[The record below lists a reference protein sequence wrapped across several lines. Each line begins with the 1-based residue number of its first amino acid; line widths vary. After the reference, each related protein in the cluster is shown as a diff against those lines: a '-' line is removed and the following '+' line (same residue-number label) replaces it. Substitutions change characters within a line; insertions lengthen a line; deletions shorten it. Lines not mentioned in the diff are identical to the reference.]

1 MYQLCPYHSH
11 SRGQNVARARQSS
24 PRHRARHRESRMTM
38 SFEMTRAHC
47 ASRVVVQSTQKGQR
61 GQRARAHRAAGAVP
75 ARAIRDEFDA
85 DDGDADAMRRAS
97 ASTVA
102 SRRGAAPVRATRREM
117 SSERAGEDVSVGGR
131 RRSSATSG
139 ASGRASG
146 GVRDA
151 RSASSR
157 RGAGSNATSSAA
169 RTRGAVRPQ
178 REASVVN
185 RGDFDVLLTRG
196 LILNKLVVTRTSG
209 ARLGV
214 ATQLWVDT
222 DAWEVVALDVRQNA
236 FVGVVDHVL
245 LESLRQVGDVILV
258 HDEGAVE
265 RRWSSY
271 GYSTVVGKD
280 VVTESGQF
288 IGRVRDFEF
297 DPEDGA
303 IARLIVDAWGVP
315 TVPEGVVSTYA
326 VDVSEIIQC
335 GQERVIV
342 AEDAESRVEQLS
354 VSVLQRLT
362 LTAPPW
368 EEEAYDDA
376 YADEYYYDRAPYA
389 RDEYAA
395 YFDRRR
401 ERTGAPPPIQME
413 DDRRRRR
420 QRQNAPP
427 SDERRRGIPL
437 VRSPEPYERRDID
450 GGYGEPSRRSFSD
463 WVVREQREN
472 MYEMADAYYDQPV
485 RRASAAR
492 QPPRGA
498 SDARNAPPPRR
509 RGPSSAPPPQQ
520 QEQQEQQEQQPPPG
534 AAFDASE
541 DML

>member
-1 MYQLCPYHSH
+1 M
-11 SRGQNVARARQSS
+11 
-24 PRHRARHRESRMTM
+24 
-38 SFEMTRAHC
+38 
-47 ASRVVVQSTQKGQR
+47 
-61 GQRARAHRAAGAVP
+61 
-75 ARAIRDEFDA
+75 
-85 DDGDADAMRRAS
+85 
-97 ASTVA
+97 
-102 SRRGAAPVRATRREM
+102 
-117 SSERAGEDVSVGGR
+117 
-131 RRSSATSG
+131 
-139 ASGRASG
+139 
-146 GVRDA
+146 
-151 RSASSR
+151 
-157 RGAGSNATSSAA
+157 
-169 RTRGAVRPQ
+169 
-178 REASVVN
+178 
-185 RGDFDVLLTRG
+185 LTRG

-236 FVGVVDHVL
+236 FVGAVDHVL

-463 WVVREQREN
+463 WVVR
-472 MYEMADAYYDQPV
+472 DDQPCKSRDV
-485 RRASAAR
+485 RNRLTRTGILPRDASA
-492 QPPRGA
+492 PPRGA
-498 SDARNAPPPRR
+498 RPPTLATLARRRRRRDVRPPPRAR
-509 RGPSSAPPPQQ
+509 RDAPPRSRRA
-520 QEQQEQQEQQPPPG
+520 PPSG
-534 AAFDASE
+534 AFDASE

>member
-1 MYQLCPYHSH
+1 MSH
-11 SRGQNVARARQSS
+11 VARHPSS
-24 PRHRARHRESRMTM
+24 PRRRRASQKSNRAMTTAFDVTRAPWAHRAVAPPTHRAHTGHRAR
-38 SFEMTRAHC
+38 AH
-47 ASRVVVQSTQKGQR
+47 
-61 GQRARAHRAAGAVP
+61 HRAAGAPVR
-75 ARAIRDEFDA
+75 AIRAIRDEFDA

-97 ASTVA
+97 ASTVG

-117 SSERAGEDVSVGGR
+117 SSERAGEDAVGGGGR
-131 RRSSATSG
+131 RRAPGG
-139 ASGRASG
+139 ARGRASDG
-146 GVRDA
+146 DVRDA

-157 RGAGSNATSSAA
+157 RGAGSNAASSVA

-178 REASVVN
+178 REASAVN

-297 DPEDGA
+297 DPEDGV

-376 YADEYYYDRAPYA
+376 YADENYYDRAPYA

-401 ERTGAPPPIQME
+401 ERTGAPPPMQME

-509 RGPSSAPPPQQ
+509 RAPSSAPPPSSSPPPPQQ
-520 QEQQEQQEQQPPPG
+520 QQQSPPG

>member
-1 MYQLCPYHSH
+1 M
-11 SRGQNVARARQSS
+11 NVVAFVRASSSRARQSS
-24 PRHRARHRESRMTM
+24 PRHRATM
-38 SFEMTRAHC
+38 AFASTSRAHHHRR
-47 ASRVVVQSTQKGQR
+47 APPRAVAQGPTHKGRHHQR
-61 GQRARAHRAAGAVP
+61 RAAGA
-75 ARAIRDEFDA
+75 ARAIRAIRDAFDA
-85 DDGDADAMRRAS
+85 DDGDADAARRAS

-102 SRRGAAPVRATRREM
+102 SRRGAAPARATRRET
-117 SSERAGEDVSVGGR
+117 SSERDGEDARAGGR
-131 RRSSATSG
+131 RRSSGRASG
-139 ASGRASG
+139 ASGG

-151 RSASSR
+151 RRASSR
-157 RGAGSNATSSAA
+157 RGVESNTASSVA
-169 RTRGAVRPQ
+169 RTGGAVRPR
-178 REASVVN
+178 REASAVN

-368 EEEAYDDA
+368 EEEEAYDDA

-401 ERTGAPPPIQME
+401 ERTGAPPPMQME

-498 SDARNAPPPRR
+498 SDASDARNAPPPRR
-509 RGPSSAPPPQQ
+509 RAPSSSPPPPQPQ
-520 QEQQEQQEQQPPPG
+520 QQPPPG